1 IIEQMQQAHIDTSK
15 ITVADSFDDFTHTL
29 QPDDQIIVA
38 SLDCMTSLMDVL
50 NTASHYPIY
59 SLEEPWFA
67 QPITNPDQANNME
80 YLGKLHALANKI
92 HAARTRKGLSRA
104 REQGKTLG
112 RAKGQTVKI
121 KFTQEQ
127 LYTIER
133 LRRERGLSIAKAC
146 QEVGCSRASY
156 YNLRRRIE
164 K

>member
-1 IIEQMQQAHIDTSK
+1 
-15 ITVADSFDDFTHTL
+15 
-29 QPDDQIIVA
+29 QPGDQIIVA

-67 QPITNPDQANNME
+67 QPITNPDKANNME

-146 QEVGCSRASY
+146 QEVGASTHLY
-156 YNLRRRIE
+156 YTYRHRMPNNA
-164 K
+164 